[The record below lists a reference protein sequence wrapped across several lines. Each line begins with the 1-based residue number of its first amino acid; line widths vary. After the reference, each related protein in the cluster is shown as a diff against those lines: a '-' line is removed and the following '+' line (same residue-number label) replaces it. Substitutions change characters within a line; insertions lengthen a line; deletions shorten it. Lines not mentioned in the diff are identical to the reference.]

1 MSKRVKLSNE
11 KPPAKRACG
20 FRLARSNPEA
30 PVNSESSSS
39 LFITVNTADQQT
51 TGRTLTAET
60 RVFSRS
66 LESGGSPE
74 SASQSQNTPQNDD
87 TLVSLG
93 EMEDIEPTVQ
103 GDIQLKPKRKRNT
116 TNQVGYMLDFDC
128 Y

>member
-1 MSKRVKLSNE
+1 M
-11 KPPAKRACG
+11 
-20 FRLARSNPEA
+20 
-30 PVNSESSSS
+30 
-39 LFITVNTADQQT
+39 
-51 TGRTLTAET
+51 LTAET

-74 SASQSQNTPQNDD
+74 SASQSQNAPQNDD
-87 TLVSLG
+87 TLVSSG